1 MKTNKTRIALKIVK
15 MVKNLE
21 PTDWCR
27 VKSSVDDMYYAL
39 RFLKPDEQE
48 PEDDIEE
55 IEEEIEDNK
64 C

>member
-21 PTDWCR
+21 PADWCK

-39 RFLKPDEQE
+39 RFLRPVNPE

-55 IEEEIEDNK
+55 IEEELGDNK
-64 C
+64 

>member
-1 MKTNKTRIALKIVK
+1 MKTNKTRIALKMVK

-21 PTDWCR
+21 PADWCK

-39 RFLKPDEQE
+39 RFLRSVNPE

-55 IEEEIEDNK
+55 IEKELGDNK
-64 C
+64 

>member
-1 MKTNKTRIALKIVK
+1 MKTNKTKIALKIVK

-21 PTDWCR
+21 VADWCR

-39 RFLKPDEQE
+39 RFLNHTEVE

-55 IEEEIEDNK
+55 IEEEIEDSK

>member
-15 MVKNLE
+15 MIKNFE
-21 PTDWCR
+21 PADWCR
-27 VKSSVDDMYYAL
+27 IKSSVDDMYYAL
-39 RFLKPDEQE
+39 RFLQPVNPE

-55 IEEEIEDNK
+55 IEEDVRANK

>member
-21 PTDWCR
+21 PTDWVR
-27 VKSSVDDMYYAL
+27 IKSSVDDMYYAL
-39 RFLKPDEQE
+39 RFLNPEEHE

>member
-1 MKTNKTRIALKIVK
+1 MKTNKTKIALKIVK

-39 RFLKPDEQE
+39 RFLGPDDSE